1 MTVIE
6 YAISSC
12 LALIPGAVAT
22 IAEAPHMLVPTAIK
36 TPNLLGN
43 ESNLVKI

>member
-6 YAISSC
+6 YAISSF
-12 LALIPGAVAT
+12 LAWIPGAVAT
-22 IAEAPHMLVPTAIK
+22 IAEAPHILVPTAIK

-43 ESNLVKI
+43 ESNLVKR